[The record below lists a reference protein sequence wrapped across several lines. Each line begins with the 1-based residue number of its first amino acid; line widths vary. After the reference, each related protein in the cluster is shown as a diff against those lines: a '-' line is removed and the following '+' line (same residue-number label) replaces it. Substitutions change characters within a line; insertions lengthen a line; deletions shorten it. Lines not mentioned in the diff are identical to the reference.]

1 MHLFVQGKCPA
12 GMAELLSL
20 LIYNG
25 LYSKITAK
33 NMYNTLKFILR
44 LYIVRYITAPKR
56 KILLFRK
63 KVVFLVSFLSSSHAI
78 FPAPG
83 DLPRS
88 FFLPYYSLISD

>member
-1 MHLFVQGKCPA
+1 MHLFVQGECPA

-63 KVVFLVSFLSSSHAI
+63 KVVFLVSF
-78 FPAPG
+78 FK
-83 DLPRS
+83 
-88 FFLPYYSLISD
+88 FFLTLFSLHLGTYLGLSFYRTIL